1 MQIRI
6 AMPDGSTAERSL
18 DGGSFLIGRSSKA
31 DLVVLDRSMSRE
43 HARLVRDGAQ
53 WTVEDLGSRNGTFLN
68 GKNVTAPTVLSPGDT
83 LIVGGATITIGG
95 APAAST
101 VPVARPSPLGFGERS
116 VLRPA
121 AELLQLEESGPR
133 PAEIREEAQLRRY
146 AERLRIVNEVHQAL
160 AHSIALE
167 ELLELILDRAFDHL
181 KPEEGAIFLKRGREY
196 YCAASRSSRSG
207 RGGTLFSRHLVEEV
221 AEKGLAALVV
231 DTQIDERFNQAMS
244 IMGAG
249 VRSLVAA
256 PLSDGGRP
264 LGMIVLGSLY
274 AVRQFTEEDMELL
287 VSLASVAA
295 LRIANVALAE
305 EAAERRRLDQEVTL
319 ARRIQEALLPDAL
332 PEVPGFEVFGSNF
345 PSQGVSGDY
354 YQVRPRLD
362 GAEVALQ
369 VIDVSGKGIGASL
382 LTASVEALCVAP
394 LEDGLP
400 PDEIYGRVSRLLYQ
414 RTPPEKYATGFLAVL
429 EPASGA
435 VRFCNAG
442 HLPGLVLHGDGAA
455 EWLGNGGPP
464 LGLLPGASYV
474 RGEACLGPGD
484 LLVIYSDG
492 ITEAVDPDDE
502 MYGRERL
509 ADVCAQHQNE
519 PLGDLAA
526 AIDRDLADFVK
537 GVPFHDDRTVVLLRR
552 VRR

>member
-1 MQIRI
+1 MKIRV
-6 AMPDGSTAERSL
+6 AMPDGTSSERTL
-18 DGGSFLIGRSSKA
+18 DGSSFLIGRSSKA

-43 HARLVRDGAQ
+43 HARLVRDGEQ
-53 WTVEDLGSRNGTFLN
+53 WKVEDLGSRNGTFLN
-68 GKNVTAPTVLSPGDT
+68 GRQVTAPTALTPGDILT
-83 LIVGGATITIGG
+83 VGGATITISG
-95 APAAST
+95 APPASSSAST
-101 VPVARPSPLGFGERS
+101 KPLPSGFGDRS

-121 AELLQLEESGPR
+121 AELLQLDESGPR
-133 PAEIREEAQLRRY
+133 PAEIREEAELRRY

-181 KPEEGAIFLKRGREY
+181 KPEEGAIFLKRGTEY

-207 RGGTLFSRHLVEEV
+207 KGGALFSRHLVEEV

-256 PLSDGGRP
+256 PLSDSGRP
-264 LGMIVLGSLY
+264 LGMIVLGSLF

-305 EAAERRRLDQEVTL
+305 EAAERQRLQQEVAL

-332 PEVPGFEVFGSNF
+332 PAVPGFEVYGSNF

-362 GAEVALQ
+362 GSEVALQ

-400 PDEIYGRVSRLLYQ
+400 ADKVYARVSRLLFE

-429 EPASGA
+429 EPGSGV

-442 HLPGLVLHGDGAA
+442 HLPGLVLRDDGSTD
-455 EWLGNGGPP
+455 WLGNGGPP
-464 LGLLPGASYV
+464 LGLLPGATYAS
-474 RGEACLGPGD
+474 GESNLGPGD

-509 ADVCAQHQNE
+509 AEVCARHRQV
-519 PLGDLAA
+519 PLGELAGAIESDLAA
-526 AIDRDLADFVK
+526 FVR
-537 GVPFHDDRTVVLLRR
+537 GVPYHDDRTVVLLRR
-552 VRR
+552 SRE

>member
-1 MQIRI
+1 MLIRI
-6 AMPDGSTAERSL
+6 ALPDGSINERTL
-18 DGGSFLIGRSSKA
+18 DGASFVIGRSSKA

-43 HARLVRDGAQ
+43 HARLICDGEQ
-53 WTVEDLGSRNGTFLN
+53 WKVEDLGSRNGTFLN
-68 GKNVTAPTVLSPGDT
+68 GQQVTAPTVLTPGDT
-83 LIVGGATITIGG
+83 LAVGGAMITIGG
-95 APAAST
+95 GPAAPAA
-101 VPVARPSPLGFGERS
+101 RPSEPSWGGHTVMRS
-116 VLRPA
+116 A
-121 AELLQLEESGPR
+121 AELLQLDKSGPR

-160 AHSIALE
+160 ARSVALE

-181 KPEEGAIFLKRGREY
+181 KPEEGAIFLKRGAEY
-196 YCAASRSSRSG
+196 YCAASRSSRTG
-207 RGGTLFSRHLVEEV
+207 RGATLSSRRLVEEV

-231 DTQIDERFNQAMS
+231 DTQIDERFNQAVS

-256 PLSDGGRP
+256 PLSDGSRP

-274 AVRQFTEEDMELL
+274 AVRQFKEEDMELL

-305 EAAERRRLDQEVTL
+305 EAAERRRLDQEVAL

-332 PEVPGFEVFGSNF
+332 PEVPGFEVHGSNF

-362 GAEVALQ
+362 GREVALQ

-400 PDEIYGRVSRLLYQ
+400 ADEIYSRVSRLLFE

-429 EPASGA
+429 EPATGV

-442 HLPGLVLHGDGAA
+442 HLPGLILRDDGDPA
-455 EWLGNGGPP
+455 WLGNGGPP
-464 LGLLPGASYV
+464 LGLIPGASYAA
-474 RGEACLGPGD
+474 GEASMGPGD

-509 ADVCAQHQNE
+509 AAVCAAHRQD
-519 PLGDLAA
+519 PLGELAD
-526 AIDRDLADFVK
+526 AIDRDLAAFVR

-552 VRR
+552 ARG

>member
-1 MQIRI
+1 MQIRV
-6 AMPDGSTAERSL
+6 ALPDGSTTERLL
-18 DGGSFLIGRSSKA
+18 DGPSFLIGRSSKA

-43 HARLVRDGAQ
+43 HARLVRDGEH
-53 WTVEDLGSRNGTFLN
+53 WKVEDLGSRNGTFLN
-68 GKNVTAPTVLSPGDT
+68 GQTVTAPTLLSPGDT
-83 LIVGGATITIGG
+83 LTVGGATITIGG
-95 APAAST
+95 ASQPSTAPTGRPA
-101 VPVARPSPLGFGERS
+101 PLGWAERS

-121 AELLQLEESGPR
+121 AELLQLDESGPL
-133 PAEIREEAQLRRY
+133 PAEIHEEAQLRRY
-146 AERLRIVNEVHQAL
+146 VERLRIVNEVHQAL
-160 AHSIALE
+160 AHSIAQE

-181 KPEEGAIFLKRGREY
+181 KPEEGAIFLKRGAEY

-207 RGGTLFSRHLVEEV
+207 RGGTLFSRHLAEEV
-221 AEKGLAALVV
+221 AEKGQAALVI

-256 PLSDGGRP
+256 PLSDAGRA

-274 AVRQFTEEDMELL
+274 AVRQFREEDMELL

-305 EAAERRRLDQEVTL
+305 EAAERRRLEQEVAL

-332 PEVPGFEVFGSNF
+332 PEVPGYEVFGSNF

-382 LTASVEALCVAP
+382 LTASVEALCIAP
-394 LEDGLP
+394 LEDGLSA
-400 PDEIYGRVSRLLYQ
+400 DEIYLRVSRLLYQ

-429 EPASGA
+429 EPGSGT

-442 HLPGLVLHGDGAA
+442 HLPGLVLRGDGTT

-464 LGLLPGASYV
+464 LGLLPGATYV
-474 RGEACLGPGD
+474 KGETRLGPGD
-484 LLVIYSDG
+484 LLAIYSDG

-502 MYGRERL
+502 MYGRDRL
-509 ADVCAQHQNE
+509 AAVCAEHRGD
-519 PLGDLAA
+519 PLGDVAG
-526 AIDRDLADFVK
+526 AIDRDLAAFVK

-552 VRR
+552 TL

>member
-1 MQIRI
+1 MQIRV
-6 AMPDGSTAERSL
+6 ALPDGSTTERSL
-18 DGGSFLIGRSSKA
+18 DGTSFLIGRSSKA

-43 HARLVRDGAQ
+43 HARLVRDGEE
-53 WTVEDLGSRNGTFLN
+53 WKVEDLGSRNGTFLN
-68 GKNVTAPTVLSPGDT
+68 GQTVTAPTVLSPGDT
-83 LIVGGATITIGG
+83 VTVGGAVITISGVSRASA
-95 APAAST
+95 APTGRAA
-101 VPVARPSPLGFGERS
+101 PVGWGERS

-121 AELLQLEESGPR
+121 AELLQLDESGPR

-160 AHSIALE
+160 AHSIAQE

-181 KPEEGAIFLKRGREY
+181 KPEEGAIFLKRGKEY

-256 PLSDGGRP
+256 PLSDAGRP
-264 LGMIVLGSLY
+264 LGMVVLGSLY

-305 EAAERRRLDQEVTL
+305 EAAERRRLEQEVAL

-332 PEVPGFEVFGSNF
+332 PDVPGFEVFGSNF

-354 YQVRPRLD
+354 YQVRPRRD

-382 LTASVEALCVAP
+382 LTASVEALCIAP

-400 PDEIYGRVSRLLYQ
+400 PEEIYGRVSRLLYQ
-414 RTPPEKYATGFLAVL
+414 RTPPEKYATGFLAAL
-429 EPASGA
+429 EPATGT

-442 HLPGLVLHGDGAA
+442 HLPGLVLRDDGSTD
-455 EWLGNGGPP
+455 WLGNGGPP
-464 LGLLPGASYV
+464 LGLLPGATYAS
-474 RGEACLGPGD
+474 GESSLGPGD

-509 ADVCAQHQNE
+509 AEVCARHRQV
-519 PLGDLAA
+519 PLGELAGAIESDLAA
-526 AIDRDLADFVK
+526 FVR
-537 GVPFHDDRTVVLLRR
+537 GVPYHDDRTVVLLRR
-552 VRR
+552 SRS

>member
-1 MQIRI
+1 MRIRV
-6 AMPDGSTAERSL
+6 AMPDGTSVERDLES
-18 DGGSFLIGRSSKA
+18 GSFVIGRSSKA
-31 DLVVLDRSMSRE
+31 DLIVLDRSMSRE
-43 HARLVRDGAQ
+43 HARLFREGTQ
-53 WTVEDLGSRNGTFLN
+53 WKVDDLGSRNGTFLN
-68 GKNVTAPTVLSPGDT
+68 GQPVTTPMPVSPGDT
-83 LIVGGATITIGG
+83 LSVGGATVTIAGG
-95 APAAST
+95 AAPAA
-101 VPVARPSPLGFGERS
+101 APSSAQTWGEHT
-116 VLRPA
+116 VLRSA
-121 AELLQLEESGPR
+121 AELLQLEESGPL
-133 PAEIREEAQLRRY
+133 PAEIHEEAQLRRY
-146 AERLRIVNEVHQAL
+146 AERLRLVNEVHQAL
-160 AHSIALE
+160 ARSVALE

-181 KPEEGAIFLKRGREY
+181 KPEEGAIFLKRGAEY
-196 YCAASRSSRSG
+196 YCARSRSSRSG
-207 RGGTLFSRHLVEEV
+207 RGEALFSRHLVEEV

-249 VRSLVAA
+249 LRSLVAA
-256 PLSDGGRP
+256 PLSDGTKP

-274 AVRQFTEEDMELL
+274 AVRQFSEEDMELL

-295 LRIANVALAE
+295 LRISNVALAE
-305 EAAERRRLDQEVTL
+305 EAAERRRLEQEVAL

-332 PEVPGFEVFGSNF
+332 PEVPGYEVFGSNF

-362 GAEVALQ
+362 GAEVGLQ

-400 PDEIYGRVSRLLYQ
+400 ADEIYSRVSRLLFA

-429 EPASGA
+429 TPASGA

-442 HLPGLVLHGDGAA
+442 HLPGLVLRSDGSQ
-455 EWLGNGGPP
+455 EWLGKGGPP
-464 LGLLPGASYV
+464 LGLIPGAEYSA
-474 RGEACLGPGD
+474 GEASLGPGD

-492 ITEAVDPDDE
+492 ITEAIDPDDE

-509 ADVCAQHQNE
+509 AVVCGEHRE
-519 PLGDLAA
+519 KPLDQLAA
-526 AIDRDLADFVK
+526 ELDRDLHAFAK
-537 GVPFHDDRTVVLLRR
+537 GVPFHDDRTVVILRR
-552 VRR
+552 LRS